1 MPARWTHLDEV
12 EDAVAG
18 AGRLEDER
26 DVGDVAGLLADEL
39 LLAAEAADV
48 DVEDDVVRVARR
60 RDALDGAGAQR
71 PAALHRAARVVCE
84 RERGDRQASRAAL
97 HDNHEASLR
106 HSAGKLHELH
116 YTSTTGRV
124 VLTYHH
130 LYS

>member
-1 MPARWTHLDEV
+1 MPARWTHLNEV

-48 DVEDDVVRVARR
+48 DVEDDVVGVARR

-71 PAALHRAARVVCE
+71 PAALHRAARVVCD
-84 RERGDRQASRAAL
+84 REA
-97 HDNHEASLR
+97 
-106 HSAGKLHELH
+106 AGKLHELH
-116 YTSTTGRV
+116 YTTTTRRLCGIAPASFTSCTTRQ
-124 VLTYHH
+124 LQAE
-130 LYS
+130 LC